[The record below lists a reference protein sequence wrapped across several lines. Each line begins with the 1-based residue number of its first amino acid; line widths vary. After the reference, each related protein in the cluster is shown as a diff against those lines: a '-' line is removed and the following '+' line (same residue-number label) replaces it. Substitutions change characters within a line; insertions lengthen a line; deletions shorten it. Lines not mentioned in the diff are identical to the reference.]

1 MKSVRVMA
9 VFLVCSACTTMK
21 PVEIP
26 PAQLSGQIIQEG
38 TIKSGEWVKIG
49 TLDGTFHEFQVKTI
63 ARDHIS
69 SDTEDIAI
77 ADIATLEIREA
88 TTVGKATGSAA
99 AFSLGYGFMAGL
111 GAIVALI
118 ATAGL

>member
-1 MKSVRVMA
+1 MKPIIVMA
-9 VFLVCSACTTMK
+9 FFLVCSACTTMK
-21 PVEIP
+21 PVETP
-26 PAQLSGQIIQEG
+26 PAQLRGQIIQEG
-38 TIKSGEWVKIG
+38 IIKSGEWVKIG
-49 TLDGTFHEFQVKTI
+49 TLDGTFHEFQVENIT
-63 ARDHIS
+63 RDHIS

-88 TTVGKATGSAA
+88 TTVGKVTGNAA
-99 AFSLGYGFMAGL
+99 AFSLGYGFMAGI